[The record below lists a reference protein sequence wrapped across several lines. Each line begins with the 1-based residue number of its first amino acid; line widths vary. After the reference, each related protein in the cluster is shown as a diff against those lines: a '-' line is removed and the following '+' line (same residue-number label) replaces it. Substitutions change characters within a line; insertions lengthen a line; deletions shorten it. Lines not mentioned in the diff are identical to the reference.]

1 MKNLRSFVGAIGAL
15 FAAIIVVFWDYVAS
29 HVPLIPSGKTETVE
43 RMPVQ
48 QTGKGVWSFVTN
60 LYRSQGRTYCWQAGT
75 AA

>member
-1 MKNLRSFVGAIGAL
+1 MKTIWKFIGAIISPIML
-15 FAAIIVVFWDYVAS
+15 FVTAFFDFVVQT
-29 HVPLIPSGKTETVE
+29 VPLIPSGKTETVE